1 MVKRRAGLTDTRAS
15 VTGGD
20 MTAEAPSTA
29 SADESEQA
37 VTDAGE
43 RSATEWPTAESGSF
57 SYLPHRNADSSPN
70 GNGAHSPL
78 SQYPDARVPVDQFRS
93 ADRATDDRAAADG
106 RATAEDEA
114 TMNGRTT
121 AKGRAGVDARA
132 ATPAAPTSDDA
143 PAETASDEGATPESR
158 AADNGAAPNDGAAD
172 EQSAPG

>member
-1 MVKRRAGLTDTRAS
+1 
-15 VTGGD
+15 

-37 VTDAGE
+37 VADTGE
-43 RSATEWPTAESGSF
+43 RSAIEWPTAESGSF

-78 SQYPDARVPVDQFRS
+78 SQYPDARIHAEP
-93 ADRATDDRAAADG
+93 AWPAGRATDDRATADG

-121 AKGRAGVDARA
+121 AKGRA
-132 ATPAAPTSDDA
+132 ATGAGATRVRNRPAGPTS
-143 PAETASDEGATPESR
+143 
-158 AADNGAAPNDGAAD
+158 
-172 EQSAPG
+172 